1 MSGAAL
7 AQSFAARQHEQ
18 LEKLREVEGKTVPM
32 FRFWQVLRFV
42 MKSPLYIN
50 IVSLHGTLY

>member
-1 MSGAAL
+1 MLMSGATL

-32 FRFWQVLRFV
+32 FRFWQVLRSV
-42 MKSPLYIN
+42 MKSPL
-50 IVSLHGTLY
+50 